1 MFAYH
6 LKALDQLQSRDG
18 LLDERLIASQRSSV
32 VKKMLK
38 VEPFLQTR
46 NIDFVSPLDAFIKQ
60 RKLMNNP
67 SLSLDDLD
75 QALGRSRSL
84 PRV

>member
-18 LLDERLIASQRSSV
+18 LLDERLVASQHRMSV
-32 VKKMLK
+32 VKKVVK

-46 NIDFVSPLDAFIKQ
+46 NVDFVSPLDAFIKQ

-67 SLSLDDLD
+67 TLSLDDLD
-75 QALGRSRSL
+75 AALRRSRC
-84 PRV
+84 

>member
-6 LKALDQLQSRDG
+6 LKALDQLKSRDG
-18 LLDERLIASQRSSV
+18 LLDERLVASQQRSSII
-32 VKKMLK
+32 KKMVK

-67 SLSLDDLD
+67 NISLDDLD
-75 QALGRSRSL
+75 QALGRSRL
-84 PRV
+84 

>member
-18 LLDERLIASQRSSV
+18 VIDERLLASQRSSILRKIV
-32 VKKMLK
+32 K
-38 VEPFLQTR
+38 VEPFLQAR

-60 RKLMNNP
+60 RKLINNP
-67 SLSLDDLD
+67 NISLDDLD
-75 QALGRSRSL
+75 HALGRSCC
-84 PRV
+84 